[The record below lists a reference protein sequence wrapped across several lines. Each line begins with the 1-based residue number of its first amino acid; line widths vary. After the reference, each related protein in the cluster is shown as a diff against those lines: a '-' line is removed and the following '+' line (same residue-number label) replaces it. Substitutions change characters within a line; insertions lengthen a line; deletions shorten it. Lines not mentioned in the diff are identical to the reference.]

1 MFVIFLSSVLNKY
14 KYKIAVE
21 TGRGKDIDS

>member
-1 MFVIFLSSVLNKY
+1 MIVIFMSSVLD

-21 TGRGKDIDS
+21 TGRGKDN